1 MTQTKIISLSGDC
14 TVSHINHSCRTLVDA
29 FESDGSIVLDL
40 SQVEATDVTL
50 IQLIVSAS
58 KTAAFQKRAF
68 SLQSLPDHLRNEMC
82 LAGIEFKS
90 EAGQIVI

>member
-1 MTQTKIISLSGDC
+1 MTQTKIVSLSGDC

-40 SQVEATDVTL
+40 SRVEAADITL
-50 IQLIVSAS
+50 IQLIVSAA

-68 SLQSLPDHLRNEMC
+68 SLQSLPDYLQSDLY
-82 LAGIEFKS
+82 LAGIEFKP